1 MQEGGA
7 SSEWAVILV
16 VVVSPDRG
24 STPFLLPFQGEQ
36 QEKERERQA
45 KFLNG

>member
-1 MQEGGA
+1 MGEGGA
-7 SSEWAVILV
+7 SSEWVVILV
-16 VVVSPDRG
+16 VMVSPDRG
-24 STPFLLPFQGEQ
+24 STPFLLPFQGAQ

>member
-1 MQEGGA
+1 
-7 SSEWAVILV
+7 VILV
-16 VVVSPDRG
+16 VVVVVVSPERG